1 MSVFPPLIQARMWWA
16 SHSDMAAVHPSHEQT
31 PCTANIAMR
40 WATDASRL
48 VRPIHS
54 GTELTPSTCSRKSV
68 VPSMPRR
75 TSDPLKFNQSV
86 PAKHSAVS
94 RIYAAKGRCECAKH
108 TGRDPAFYP
117 PGHPPMKDTWTPMR
131 V

>member
-1 MSVFPPLIQARMWWA
+1 VLL
-16 SHSDMAAVHPSHEQT
+16 
-31 PCTANIAMR
+31 
-40 WATDASRL
+40 L
-48 VRPIHS
+48 VRRLHS
-54 GTELTPSTCSRKSV
+54 IYNNSV
-68 VPSMPRR
+68 VRNLTGLCREHHRCNNDHRDGSFNKGYMDFDPNTGRSGFRR
-75 TSDPLKFNQSV
+75 RPGDPLKFNQSV

-108 TGRDPAFYP
+108 TGRYPAFYP